1 MRELLRRVRD
11 FFSNRLVILIVIFAV
26 LLFMLWRHLFI
37 MQVVDPEHYIS
48 SEPDTYTST
57 ITTQGT
63 RGEIYDRYGRIL
75 AGNVY
80 TWSLYYD
87 SSNPPEDLNALCH
100 RISSLLGKYS
110 VTPDLPFALEYD
122 SVQGL
127 RFTSEY
133 KNNAALRILF
143 LAEMYSKSSVDLTA
157 AEKRTEAQGAFSYM
171 RDTLFEIPAD
181 TYSIEEMLEIM
192 RFRYAIHINRFTT
205 EHLIPIASRLPE
217 EFRVTIREQQKDYPG
232 FSCQTV
238 ESRYYPEGEAF
249 SHILGYMG
257 GIPETS
263 LKEYQERGY
272 GVDER
277 IGRDGMEA
285 VYESSLRGSQ
295 GRIEV
300 VYSRLT
306 DEEISRSTLQEPAM
320 GNSIYLT
327 LDKDLQNAVYSILR
341 ENVKTLLIEKITGVS
356 DDSGSE
362 YSAIDVLVSLINNGA
377 VHPQRIFYSN
387 SVYADSFTKVYE
399 AKSASILNELRGAVM
414 DPNYLIADY
423 DEELMSIYNT
433 WIETMR
439 DAEGILSSEYRN
451 SGIFYEQ
458 YKAGQKSAHEFLEYC
473 IYSNYLD
480 LEQVGLEHEMDIN
493 VIFPE
498 LINQELASLAE
509 SESYQRIVC
518 GFILQDGLYTTRDF
532 LLLLY
537 DLGNLS
543 NADGSRTRLQNG
555 GINSEECLI
564 LKIQSNELSP
574 SAIHLDPCSASAVIT
589 DTDTGEVLAI
599 ASYPSYDNNRFTQDS
614 DYNQAMMEDASSPL
628 IFRALEEDRAPGST
642 YKLCTSVTALE
653 CGVVTESETI
663 YDDYR
668 FEYVH
673 SADKPTC
680 FRTWSH
686 GDINIVE
693 AIQESCN
700 YFYYTM
706 GYRLCEPV
714 EEYDYED
721 STGLRKLAAYAVD
734 LGLATKTGI
743 ELSEAE
749 PHTSTQDAVRSAIG
763 QGTNSF
769 TTANI
774 NRYTSTIAN
783 NGTVIDLY
791 IVDRILD
798 YKGSVVFKTKPVV
811 DHKANVSDYTF
822 NVVQRGMA
830 AMAQNY
836 PNLQVF
842 MAQSGLTIAG
852 KTGTAQEYNDR
863 PDHALFTSY
872 INIDDPDITVTVT
885 IPFGGNS
892 VAAVRTFV
900 DLAQYYYS
908 IDPEETAEQI
918 TEEDLAAFE

>member
-1 MRELLRRVRD
+1 MRELLRRIRE
-11 FFSNRLVILIVIFAV
+11 FFSNRIVILSVIFAV
-26 LLFMLWRHLFI
+26 LLFLLWRHLFI
-37 MQVVDPEHYIS
+37 MQVVDQEHYIS

-87 SSNPPEDLNALCH
+87 SSDTPKDLNGLCH
-100 RISSLLGKYS
+100 RISTLLAKYS
-110 VTPDLPFALEYD
+110 VTTDLPFAIEYD
-122 SVQGL
+122 AVHGI
-127 RFTSEY
+127 RYTSEY

-143 LAEMYSKSSVDLTA
+143 LAEIYSKSSIDLTA
-157 AEKRTEAQGAFSYM
+157 AEKRTEAQEAFDYM
-171 RDTLFEIPAD
+171 RDTLFEIPPDA
-181 TYSIEEMLEIM
+181 YSTEEMLEIM
-192 RFRYAIHINRFTT
+192 RLRYAIYINRFTT
-205 EHLIPIASRLPE
+205 ENLIHVASRLPE
-217 EFRVTIREQQKDYPG
+217 EFRVTIREQQQDYPG

-272 GVDER
+272 GVDDR
-277 IGRDGMEA
+277 IGRDGLEA
-285 VYESSLRGSQ
+285 VYESNLRGSQ

-300 VYSRLT
+300 TYSRLT
-306 DEEISRSTLQEPAM
+306 DEEISRTVKQEPTM
-320 GNSIYLT
+320 GNSVYLT
-327 LDKDLQNAVYSILR
+327 LDKDMQNAVYNILR

-356 DDSGSE
+356 GENGSE
-362 YSAIDVLVSLINNGA
+362 YSAVDVLVSLVNNGA
-377 VHPQRIFYSN
+377 VHPQDIFDSP
-387 SVYADSFTKVYE
+387 SPYADSFRKVYD
-399 AKSASILNELRGAVM
+399 AKSSAILNELRGAVM
-414 DPNYLIADY
+414 DPSYLIADY
-423 DEELMSIYNT
+423 DDELMEIYNT

-439 DAEGILSSEYRN
+439 DAEGILSSDYRN

-473 IYSNYLD
+473 IYSNYVD
-480 LEQVGLEHEMDIN
+480 LEQLGLEHEMDMN
-493 VIFPE
+493 VVFPE

-509 SESYQRIVC
+509 SESYQRIVS
-518 GFILQDGLYTTRDF
+518 GFILQDGLYGTREF
-532 LLLLY
+532 LLLMY
-537 DLGNLS
+537 DLGELS
-543 NADGSRTRLQNG
+543 NGDGSRTRLENG

-564 LKIQSNELSP
+564 LKIQSDELSP
-574 SAIHLDPCSASAVIT
+574 SAIHLDPCSASTVIT

-599 ASYPSYDNNRFTQDS
+599 ASYPSYDNNRFTQDA

-642 YKLCTSVTALE
+642 YKLCTSITALE
-653 CGVVTESETI
+653 CGVVTEGETI

-700 YFYYTM
+700 YFFYTM

-721 STGLRKLAAYAVD
+721 ATGLRKLASYAVD

-749 PHTSTQDAVRSAIG
+749 PHTSTQDAIRSAIG

-774 NRYTSTIAN
+774 NRYTCTIAN
-783 NGTVIDLY
+783 NGDVMNLY
-791 IVDRILD
+791 VVDRILD
-798 YKGSVVFKTKPVV
+798 YKGDVVMKTVPVKDHDADVSLYTFSVVK
-811 DHKANVSDYTF
+811 
-822 NVVQRGMA
+822 QGMIQ
-830 AMAQNY
+830 MAQNY

-842 MAQSGLTIAG
+842 MNGSGLTVAG

-863 PDHALFTSY
+863 PDHALFTGY
-872 INIDDPDITVTVT
+872 VDVDNPDITISVT

-900 DLAQYYYS
+900 DLTQYYYS
-908 IDPEETAEQI
+908 IEIAEASVI
-918 TEEDLAAFE
+918 DEAELAAFE